1 LSQRGNALTLKQFDR
16 IIMLQR
22 DPIAFLKRG
31 RARRS
36 MFQPIQKKAT
46 LRADNVEIWLL
57 RQLVTRDLGARS
69 SMR

>member
-1 LSQRGNALTLKQFDR
+1 
-16 IIMLQR
+16 MLQR